1 MRVTRLKAADEGL
14 ELRFRLFALATNALD
29 VAVEF
34 LQILERALLVEVE
47 RTKLLTMIHVR

>member
-14 ELRFRLFALATNALD
+14 ELRFRLFALVTNALD
-29 VAVEF
+29 VAVEL

-47 RTKLLTMIHVR
+47 RTKLFTMIHVR